1 MGREDY
7 SKALKAGRRDYQTRM
22 FRGEKPTLQV
32 LDDILPEK
40 GSYSEVP
47 LGLVQIPIE
56 QIVGTRTAGRSN
68 SFAGNF
74 MPILKEDT
82 EFASKWAN
90 LSSIHVDEGI
100 RDPIKAYE
108 YMNKFYVEEGNKR
121 VSVMKYFG
129 VVSIPGNVTRIVPK
143 RTGEKENNIY
153 YEFLD
158 FYQTAPINYIWFSQE
173 GSFAKLQETVGKA
186 AGEMWTDEDL
196 LEFSSIYTRF
206 HAEFAANGGGKLR
219 ITPGDAF
226 LAFITLYGYDTV
238 TEKTTDELRTLIVK
252 SWEEFVL
259 LQEDQ
264 EIELKMKPNQEK
276 KGLLR
281 ILLQSGSPKLKT
293 AFIYEKTPGTSA
305 WTYGHE
311 LGRLYLEQTF
321 PDELNSVCYENA
333 TQDNAEELIED
344 AIKLGCN
351 LIFTTTPAFV
361 QASVKAAIS
370 HPEVRILNCSLN
382 TSHRYIRTYYS
393 RMHEAKFLMGAIAA
407 AMAVL
412 YPAGVALG
420 CHPGLLAGII
430 ISGAIF
436 GDNLAPVSDT
446 TICSATSQGVDV
458 PGVVRSRL
466 KYAAVSAGATI
477 VIAVILSLVL
487 GSNGIAMDAN
497 LSYDPMAFFMLIA
510 VVITI
515 VVAIKTGDIIIATTL
530 GTVSG
535 GVIGVLTGQF
545 DFLQIDAADPAK
557 GALIAVHGE
566 GLDRTVDGILQTGL
580 SSMLQVC
587 ILALLLFGSIAIM
600 RAGGG
605 DVRLLNA
612 LGSVAKTA
620 KGAEVVTSFMVIIL
634 STIMGLNAPAILAV
648 GPSFAKPLSEKHGI
662 SPYRTANLL
671 DAQSNTLVYA
681 MPWVPGMIYTLSFAS
696 GTSAPLTAAQVTPFV
711 IYGYVLLVVMFA
723 SIFLGIGRH
732 DGEDRLAAKAR

>member
-1 MGREDY
+1 MAD
-7 SKALKAGRRDYQTRM
+7 KK
-22 FRGEKPTLQV
+22 K
-32 LDDILPEK
+32 
-40 GSYSEVP
+40 
-47 LGLVQIPIE
+47 
-56 QIVGTRTAGRSN
+56 
-68 SFAGNF
+68 
-74 MPILKEDT
+74 
-82 EFASKWAN
+82 
-90 LSSIHVDEGI
+90 
-100 RDPIKAYE
+100 
-108 YMNKFYVEEGNKR
+108 
-121 VSVMKYFG
+121 
-129 VVSIPGNVTRIVPK
+129 
-143 RTGEKENNIY
+143 
-153 YEFLD
+153 
-158 FYQTAPINYIWFSQE
+158 
-173 GSFAKLQETVGKA
+173 
-186 AGEMWTDEDL
+186 
-196 LEFSSIYTRF
+196 LEFYGGEWVSFLPFVVFLALIVVTTLMWGSISDG
-206 HAEFAANGGGKLR
+206 ALWL
-219 ITPGDAF
+219 PAF
-226 LAFITLYGYDTV
+226 LALIIAFFFVKDKRHYAEVIIEGMASKEAITPVVCWLFAGV
-238 TEKTTDELRTLIVK
+238 F
-252 SWEEFVL
+252 S
-259 LQEDQ
+259 
-264 EIELKMKPNQEK
+264 
-276 KGLLR
+276 R
-281 ILLQSGSPKLKT
+281 ILRSSGL
-293 AFIYEKTPGTSA
+293 A
-305 WTYGHE
+305 
-311 LGRLYLEQTF
+311 
-321 PDELNSVCYENA
+321 
-333 TQDNAEELIED
+333 
-344 AIKLGCN
+344 
-351 LIFTTTPAFV
+351 
-361 QASVKAAIS
+361 AAIAGLAAGIGVGPALFTVITFVAACLFATAS
-370 HPEVRILNCSLN
+370 G
-382 TSHRYIRTYYS
+382 TGFGT
-393 RMHEAKFLMGAIAA
+393 IAA

-477 VIAVILSLVL
+477 VHGDAVILSLVL

-732 DGEDRLAAKAR
+732 DGEDKLAAKAR

>member
-1 MGREDY
+1 MAD
-7 SKALKAGRRDYQTRM
+7 KK
-22 FRGEKPTLQV
+22 K
-32 LDDILPEK
+32 
-40 GSYSEVP
+40 
-47 LGLVQIPIE
+47 
-56 QIVGTRTAGRSN
+56 
-68 SFAGNF
+68 
-74 MPILKEDT
+74 
-82 EFASKWAN
+82 
-90 LSSIHVDEGI
+90 
-100 RDPIKAYE
+100 
-108 YMNKFYVEEGNKR
+108 
-121 VSVMKYFG
+121 
-129 VVSIPGNVTRIVPK
+129 
-143 RTGEKENNIY
+143 
-153 YEFLD
+153 
-158 FYQTAPINYIWFSQE
+158 
-173 GSFAKLQETVGKA
+173 
-186 AGEMWTDEDL
+186 
-196 LEFSSIYTRF
+196 LEFYGGEWVSFLPFVVFLALIVVTTLMWGSISDG
-206 HAEFAANGGGKLR
+206 ALWL
-219 ITPGDAF
+219 PAF
-226 LAFITLYGYDTV
+226 LALIIAFFFVKDKRHYAEVIIEGMASKEAITPVVCWLFAGV
-238 TEKTTDELRTLIVK
+238 F
-252 SWEEFVL
+252 S
-259 LQEDQ
+259 
-264 EIELKMKPNQEK
+264 
-276 KGLLR
+276 R
-281 ILLQSGSPKLKT
+281 ILRSSGL
-293 AFIYEKTPGTSA
+293 A
-305 WTYGHE
+305 
-311 LGRLYLEQTF
+311 
-321 PDELNSVCYENA
+321 
-333 TQDNAEELIED
+333 
-344 AIKLGCN
+344 
-351 LIFTTTPAFV
+351 
-361 QASVKAAIS
+361 AAIAGLAAGIGVGPALFTVITFVAACLFATAS
-370 HPEVRILNCSLN
+370 G
-382 TSHRYIRTYYS
+382 TGFGT
-393 RMHEAKFLMGAIAA
+393 IAA

-420 CHPGLLAGII
+420 CHPGLLAVII

-545 DFLQIDAADPAK
+545 DFLQIDAADPTK

>member
-1 MGREDY
+1 MAD
-7 SKALKAGRRDYQTRM
+7 KK
-22 FRGEKPTLQV
+22 K
-32 LDDILPEK
+32 
-40 GSYSEVP
+40 
-47 LGLVQIPIE
+47 
-56 QIVGTRTAGRSN
+56 
-68 SFAGNF
+68 
-74 MPILKEDT
+74 
-82 EFASKWAN
+82 
-90 LSSIHVDEGI
+90 
-100 RDPIKAYE
+100 
-108 YMNKFYVEEGNKR
+108 
-121 VSVMKYFG
+121 
-129 VVSIPGNVTRIVPK
+129 
-143 RTGEKENNIY
+143 
-153 YEFLD
+153 
-158 FYQTAPINYIWFSQE
+158 
-173 GSFAKLQETVGKA
+173 
-186 AGEMWTDEDL
+186 
-196 LEFSSIYTRF
+196 LEFYGGEWVSFLPFVVFLALIVVTTLMWGSISDG
-206 HAEFAANGGGKLR
+206 ALWL
-219 ITPGDAF
+219 PAF
-226 LAFITLYGYDTV
+226 LALIIAFFFVKDKRHYAEVIIEGMASKEAITPVVCWLFAGV
-238 TEKTTDELRTLIVK
+238 F
-252 SWEEFVL
+252 S
-259 LQEDQ
+259 
-264 EIELKMKPNQEK
+264 
-276 KGLLR
+276 R
-281 ILLQSGSPKLKT
+281 ILRSSGL
-293 AFIYEKTPGTSA
+293 A
-305 WTYGHE
+305 
-311 LGRLYLEQTF
+311 
-321 PDELNSVCYENA
+321 
-333 TQDNAEELIED
+333 
-344 AIKLGCN
+344 
-351 LIFTTTPAFV
+351 
-361 QASVKAAIS
+361 AAIAGLAAGIGVGPALFTVITFVAACLFATAS
-370 HPEVRILNCSLN
+370 G
-382 TSHRYIRTYYS
+382 TGFGT
-393 RMHEAKFLMGAIAA
+393 IAA

-466 KYAAVSAGATI
+466 KYAAVSAGVTI

-545 DFLQIDAADPAK
+545 DFLQIDAANPAK

>member
-1 MGREDY
+1 MAD
-7 SKALKAGRRDYQTRM
+7 KK
-22 FRGEKPTLQV
+22 K
-32 LDDILPEK
+32 
-40 GSYSEVP
+40 
-47 LGLVQIPIE
+47 
-56 QIVGTRTAGRSN
+56 
-68 SFAGNF
+68 
-74 MPILKEDT
+74 
-82 EFASKWAN
+82 
-90 LSSIHVDEGI
+90 
-100 RDPIKAYE
+100 
-108 YMNKFYVEEGNKR
+108 
-121 VSVMKYFG
+121 
-129 VVSIPGNVTRIVPK
+129 
-143 RTGEKENNIY
+143 
-153 YEFLD
+153 
-158 FYQTAPINYIWFSQE
+158 
-173 GSFAKLQETVGKA
+173 
-186 AGEMWTDEDL
+186 
-196 LEFSSIYTRF
+196 LEFYGGEWVSFLPFVVFLALIVVTTLMWGSISDG
-206 HAEFAANGGGKLR
+206 ALWL
-219 ITPGDAF
+219 PAF
-226 LAFITLYGYDTV
+226 LALIIAFFFVKDKRHYAEVIIEGMASKEAITPVVCWLFAGV
-238 TEKTTDELRTLIVK
+238 F
-252 SWEEFVL
+252 S
-259 LQEDQ
+259 
-264 EIELKMKPNQEK
+264 
-276 KGLLR
+276 R
-281 ILLQSGSPKLKT
+281 ILRSSGL
-293 AFIYEKTPGTSA
+293 A
-305 WTYGHE
+305 
-311 LGRLYLEQTF
+311 
-321 PDELNSVCYENA
+321 
-333 TQDNAEELIED
+333 
-344 AIKLGCN
+344 
-351 LIFTTTPAFV
+351 
-361 QASVKAAIS
+361 AAIAGLAAGIGVGPALFTVITFIAACLFATAS
-370 HPEVRILNCSLN
+370 G
-382 TSHRYIRTYYS
+382 TGFGT
-393 RMHEAKFLMGAIAA
+393 IAA

-466 KYAAVSAGATI
+466 KYAAVSAGVTI

-545 DFLQIDAADPAK
+545 DFLQIDAANPAK

-732 DGEDRLAAKAR
+732 DGEDKLAAKAR

>member
-1 MGREDY
+1 MVFL
-7 SKALKAGRRDYQTRM
+7 ALIVVT
-22 FRGEKPTLQV
+22 TLMWGSISDGA
-32 LDDILPEK
+32 LWLP
-40 GSYSEVP
+40 
-47 LGLVQIPIE
+47 
-56 QIVGTRTAGRSN
+56 
-68 SFAGNF
+68 
-74 MPILKEDT
+74 
-82 EFASKWAN
+82 
-90 LSSIHVDEGI
+90 
-100 RDPIKAYE
+100 
-108 YMNKFYVEEGNKR
+108 
-121 VSVMKYFG
+121 
-129 VVSIPGNVTRIVPK
+129 
-143 RTGEKENNIY
+143 
-153 YEFLD
+153 
-158 FYQTAPINYIWFSQE
+158 
-173 GSFAKLQETVGKA
+173 
-186 AGEMWTDEDL
+186 
-196 LEFSSIYTRF
+196 
-206 HAEFAANGGGKLR
+206 
-219 ITPGDAF
+219 AF
-226 LAFITLYGYDTV
+226 LALIIAFFFVKDKRHYAEVIIEGMASKEAITPVVCWLFAGV
-238 TEKTTDELRTLIVK
+238 F
-252 SWEEFVL
+252 S
-259 LQEDQ
+259 
-264 EIELKMKPNQEK
+264 
-276 KGLLR
+276 R
-281 ILLQSGSPKLKT
+281 ILRSSGL
-293 AFIYEKTPGTSA
+293 A
-305 WTYGHE
+305 
-311 LGRLYLEQTF
+311 
-321 PDELNSVCYENA
+321 
-333 TQDNAEELIED
+333 
-344 AIKLGCN
+344 
-351 LIFTTTPAFV
+351 
-361 QASVKAAIS
+361 AAIAGLAAGIGVGPALFTVITFIAACLFATAS
-370 HPEVRILNCSLN
+370 G
-382 TSHRYIRTYYS
+382 TGFGT
-393 RMHEAKFLMGAIAA
+393 IAA

-545 DFLQIDAADPAK
+545 DFLQIDAADPTK

-732 DGEDRLAAKAR
+732 DGEDKLAAKAR